1 MFCLICIFEEVEA
14 QTLEELKQQKVFVR
28 EQRRHYK
35 EMKDLVKKHHKKTTE
50 LIKEHTAKYNEFQ
63 HDYLRRRAVLQKSAK
78 REGKK
83 R

>member
-1 MFCLICIFEEVEA
+1 MEA

-35 EMKDLVKKHHKKTTE
+35 EMKELVKKHHKKTTE

-78 REGKK
+78 RDGKK